1 MVAKYREKMRLDEKL
16 FILGSLFRERLKMSF
31 YINYLNY

>member
-1 MVAKYREKMRLDEKL
+1 MVAKYREKMRLDDKL
-16 FILGSLFRERLKMSF
+16 LNLESSFREPLENSF

>member
-1 MVAKYREKMRLDEKL
+1 MVAKYTEKIRLDDKL
-16 FILGSLFRERLKMSF
+16 SNLESSFRELLENSF

>member
-1 MVAKYREKMRLDEKL
+1 MVVKCREKMRLDDMLLNLE
-16 FILGSLFRERLKMSF
+16 SLFRELLENSF